1 MSPLSH
7 KSLSRRAGGA
17 CSKHPQWKNACL
29 ASWKHP
35 YPRRHIQPKF
45 RIPIVAK
52 PTIGQVRLES
62 ETRWMTKGSSK
73 SKLANKRLRQD
84 DEAAERSAQARKRIP
99 RLVELL
105 RAHHCHGSSPENF
118 NVRSEMISRCK
129 LNIQK
134 YRETIAAYS
143 APAADRGEPALPPAC
158 RKHESPRYRGC

>member
-17 CSKHPQWKNACL
+17 CSEHPQGKNACL

-62 ETRWMTKGSSK
+62 ETRWMTKGSSNLTGGAD
-73 SKLANKRLRQD
+73 LATTF
-84 DEAAERSAQARKRIP
+84 AFVVPIPGAR
-99 RLVELL
+99 
-105 RAHHCHGSSPENF
+105 
-118 NVRSEMISRCK
+118 
-129 LNIQK
+129 
-134 YRETIAAYS
+134 
-143 APAADRGEPALPPAC
+143 ADRGAECDARVVAGVRVKAAGLCCLNFGPASVRAG
-158 RKHESPRYRGC
+158 RGCRGSDCGIVLGSNCAIGPYYR